1 MPGSALPFRPGPPP
15 LPCSTAGMAPPPRS
29 RRQRGP
35 GGAGERRPQVPGGTG
50 GYPGHGGGLGTPGG
64 PGGTGGD
71 GVSRRSACGR
81 RPGIRGAGL
90 LLAPGSAEPV
100 PVLPVSPVPTWHWYP
115 LSSCPG
121 DSTCRCPHVPLS
133 PVPVSQ
139 CPQSLCPAVPSVT
152 VPSHR
157 PSPGPR
163 GPAARLPQRR
173 CRGRCHRRGHAG
185 HGAGTEQE
193 EEIRRLPVHGCVCL
207 TLGGPQRCHPPTP
220 WPCPYQPCPLIC
232 PHVPAGLSYPVFK
245 GIMKKGYK
253 VPTPIQRKVRPW
265 GCGGTFG
272 IPPPPWGAEGR
283 AVSRRPSR

>member
-1 MPGSALPFRPGPPP
+1 M
-15 LPCSTAGMAPPPRS
+15 
-29 RRQRGP
+29 
-35 GGAGERRPQVPGGTG
+35 
-50 GYPGHGGGLGTPGG
+50 GGLGAPGEIG
-64 PGGTGGD
+64 GDRGWRRVPALRVWPPHRDTRGWAAAGTG
-71 GVSRRSACGR
+71 VRRARPSA
-81 RPGIRGAGL
+81 PSL
-90 LLAPGSAEPV
+90 PV

-152 VPSHR
+152 VPSRR

-173 CRGRCHRRGHAG
+173 CRGRCHCRGHAG
-185 HGAGTEQE
+185 HGAGAEQE

-207 TLGGPQRCHPPTP
+207 TLGVPNAVTPQPHG
-220 WPCPYQPCPLIC
+220 
-232 PHVPAGLSYPVFK
+232 HVPTIHVPSSVPTGLSYPVFK

-272 IPPPPWGAEGR
+272 IPPPLWGAEGR
-283 AVSRRPSR
+283 AVSRRPSQ